1 MIPMTPQPSD
11 WRSLAEQICDEKDS
25 NKMMALVVELDR
37 ILEREEKARKRS
49 H

>member
-25 NKMMALVVELDR
+25 KQDDGTGRRA
-37 ILEREEKARKRS
+37 
-49 H
+49 

>member
-1 MIPMTPQPSD
+1 MTPQPSD
-11 WRSLAEQICDEKDS
+11 WRSVAEQISDEKDS

-37 ILEREEKARKRS
+37 LLEREEKARKRS